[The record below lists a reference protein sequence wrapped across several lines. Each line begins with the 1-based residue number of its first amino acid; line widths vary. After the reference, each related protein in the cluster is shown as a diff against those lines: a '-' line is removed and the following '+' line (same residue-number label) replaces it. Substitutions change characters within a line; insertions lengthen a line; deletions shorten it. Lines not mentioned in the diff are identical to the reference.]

1 MFISTELDA
10 AIAHEVADKAIPSI
24 SYVLFDREGI
34 LAMHHVGGRLDV
46 DTRFR
51 IGSISKT
58 FAAILALQLVEAGKL
73 DLDAPLAAAVP
84 GIAAH
89 VTLRKLLS
97 HRSGLTREAG
107 AGHYLDDSDAPLAAT
122 VESLKAA
129 RFKAASDGS
138 AYFYSNAGFA
148 LVGAAV
154 EAASGRTYAEQL
166 AERVLDS
173 LHLGSTAIRIASSRG
188 HLAPASVWDIDR
200 DWPAPL
206 FDLGCAPAGNIT
218 ASLDDIA
225 RYGQALLRGGESLL
239 SLGALQQM
247 WTPAGPAPDPVRGY
261 GLGFAID
268 SLDGRRMVGHGGV
281 VYGYASTLQLL
292 PDAGLGIAMFGT
304 LDSSNEIIGRLARYG
319 LRLAVAQRSIG
330 PWPHPPRRLA
340 RPTRAAVA
348 DLIGSYRDSD
358 GNTVELRAARGGLHL
373 IEDGLALEIRPVS
386 ETHYVFDG
394 RIHGE
399 GTTRADADLSFPAP
413 NRMHWRGRDWTC
425 TAEPAV
431 VPPPPALAPHLG
443 RYAPAFA
450 PTELFWS
457 NSRLICLIE
466 YFCPHV
472 CEPLS
477 EATFLMHGSLYEAE
491 HLTLGVTDT
500 TGRPAIKV
508 GEMLLTKLD

>member
-173 LHLGSTAIRIASSRG
+173 LHLGSTDGTFTI
-188 HLAPASVWDIDR
+188 HDPASLMQR
-200 DWPAPL
+200 LLL
-206 FDLGCAPAGNIT
+206 FIMP
-218 ASLDDIA
+218 
-225 RYGQALLRGGESLL
+225 
-239 SLGALQQM
+239 
-247 WTPAGPAPDPVRGY
+247 
-261 GLGFAID
+261 
-268 SLDGRRMVGHGGV
+268 
-281 VYGYASTLQLL
+281 
-292 PDAGLGIAMFGT
+292 
-304 LDSSNEIIGRLARYG
+304 
-319 LRLAVAQRSIG
+319 QR
-330 PWPHPPRRLA
+330 
-340 RPTRAAVA
+340 
-348 DLIGSYRDSD
+348 
-358 GNTVELRAARGGLHL
+358 
-373 IEDGLALEIRPVS
+373 
-386 ETHYVFDG
+386 
-394 RIHGE
+394 
-399 GTTRADADLSFPAP
+399 
-413 NRMHWRGRDWTC
+413 
-425 TAEPAV
+425 
-431 VPPPPALAPHLG
+431 
-443 RYAPAFA
+443 
-450 PTELFWS
+450 
-457 NSRLICLIE
+457 
-466 YFCPHV
+466 V
-472 CEPLS
+472 C
-477 EATFLMHGSLYEAE
+477 
-491 HLTLGVTDT
+491 
-500 TGRPAIKV
+500 R
-508 GEMLLTKLD
+508 